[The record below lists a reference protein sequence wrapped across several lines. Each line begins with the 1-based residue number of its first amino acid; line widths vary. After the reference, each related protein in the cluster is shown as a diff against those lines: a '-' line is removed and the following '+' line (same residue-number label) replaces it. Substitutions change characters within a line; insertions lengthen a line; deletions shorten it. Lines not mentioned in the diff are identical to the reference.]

1 MKIHSGPILC
11 ASVCCLFFPA
21 IILAAG
27 NNYQGTDNL
36 PHWQTP
42 EFNNQ
47 WGLEAINAQYA
58 YAADIMDTGSTLVYW
73 TQSYFSTLSLTANFH
88 SFPAIYLMILKPKTT
103 VVFLSKVTECMLL
116 ALLQPGGTAPEC
128 TAWHLV
134 RHSPQ
139 AIFRTV
145 IMFWNSWPQIMSG

>member
-58 YAADIMDTGSTLVYW
+58 YARGYNGYGINIGVLDAKLFQHPEFNGK
-73 TQSYFSTLSLTANFH
+73 LSQ
-88 SFPAIYLMILKPKTT
+88 
-103 VVFLSKVTECMLL
+103 LS
-116 ALLQPGGTAPEC
+116 G
-128 TAWHLV
+128 HL
-134 RHSPQ
+134 PYD
-139 AIFRTV
+139 FET
-145 IMFWNSWPQIMSG
+145 